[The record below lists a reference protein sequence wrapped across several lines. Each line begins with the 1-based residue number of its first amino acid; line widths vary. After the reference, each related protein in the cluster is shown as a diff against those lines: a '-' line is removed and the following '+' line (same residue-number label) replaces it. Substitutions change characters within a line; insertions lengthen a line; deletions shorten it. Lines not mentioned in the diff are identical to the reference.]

1 MGIQCSLH
9 TASREWRILQP
20 SEQDLLLKLSS
31 EDRKLEGV
39 HTAHVPKETHSATS
53 KSWEQLCLS
62 GPLPPSHRSGH
73 LINVTQHHVL
83 LH

>member
-39 HTAHVPKETHSATS
+39 HTTHGHPGTCAQGDTLCY
-53 KSWEQLCLS
+53 EQVLGTALPLWTLAS
-62 GPLPPSHRSGH
+62 LPPERSPH
-73 LINVTQHHVL
+73 
-83 LH
+83 